1 MLKGRRAAIYA
12 RASTDKQTVENQI
25 TELRRVADAREWEIV
40 ELYTDAGISR
50 AKRGDKRP
58 AFDRLCNDAS
68 KGRFDIVMSWSV
80 DRLGRSLQE
89 LVAFLSEL
97 HSAEVDLYLNQQRV
111 DTSTRTGRAIFQ
123 TMGVF
128 AELERAMTIAR
139 ITAGLDRAKAK
150 GRRPGPRS
158 LPPIIVS
165 KVRDALAKGATIRQA
180 ADIGGVGVATAHK
193 IKIALATTAEG
204 PHIRTHEKPS

>member
-1 MLKGRRAAIYA
+1 MLRVRRAVIYA
-12 RASTDKQTVENQI
+12 RVSKDKQTLENERI
-25 TELRRVADAREWEIV
+25 ELRRVADGRGWEIV
-40 ELYTDAGISR
+40 ELYADEGISGP
-50 AKRGDKRP
+50 KRKDKRP
-58 AFDRLCNDAS
+58 AFDRLCKDAS
-68 KGRFDIVMSWSV
+68 KERFDIVMSWSV

-89 LVAFLSEL
+89 LVVLLSEL
-97 HSAEVDLYLNQQRV
+97 HAAKVDLYLNQQGV
-111 DTSTRTGRAIFQ
+111 DTSTRAGRAIFQ

-139 ITAGLDRAKAK
+139 INAGLDRAKAK

-158 LPPIIVS
+158 LPPITVS

-193 IKIALATTAEG
+193 IKVGLATTAEG
-204 PHIRTHEKPS
+204 LPTHEKPS